1 VVRRVVFAVPG
12 DLDTPTGGYAYD
24 KRIIAEL
31 KALGREASVLDLGG
45 SFPRPDAKARK
56 AANEML
62 ARSDPA
68 VPLVVDGLAYGVLPE
83 AGAALGRS
91 HKLIA
96 LVHHPLAFENG
107 LPAEDVKRFHGSER
121 EALRH
126 VRHVIVTSPAT
137 ARLLVSDYGIAA
149 DNITVAKPG
158 NDPVAPSRGSG
169 SEAVHLLAVGSVVPR
184 KGYDILVAALAELKD
199 LSWRLSIVGD
209 PTRDQECSRALDRD
223 IDRFGLRD
231 RIDRLG
237 AVSQQTLATLYDRTD
252 LFVLPSRFEG
262 YGMAFADAI
271 AFGVPVIAARAG
283 AVPETVPAQAS
294 ILVPPDDVAALVSA
308 LRRLLENAGERETLR
323 AQARAAARALP
334 SWRDAANLIAHAIEM
349 VAKDKS
355 A

>member
-1 VVRRVVFAVPG
+1 MVRGVVFAVPG

-31 KALGREASVLDLGG
+31 RTLGWEASVLDLGN
-45 SFPRPDAKARK
+45 SFPRPDAQSRK
-56 AANEML
+56 VANEML
-62 ARSDPA
+62 AGVDPA
-68 VPLVVDGLAYGVLPE
+68 IPLVIDGLAYGVLPE
-83 AGAALGRS
+83 AGVALGKS
-91 HKLIA
+91 HRLIA

-107 LPAEDVKRFHGSER
+107 LPADDVKRLHDSER

-137 ARLLVSDYGIAA
+137 ARLIASDYDVVMDRIS
-149 DNITVAKPG
+149 VAKPG
-158 NDPVAPSRGSG
+158 NDPVPPSRGSG
-169 SEAVHLLAVGSVVPR
+169 GEAVHLLAVGSIVPR

-199 LSWRLSIVGD
+199 LPWRLSIVGD
-209 PTRDQECSRALDRD
+209 PMREPDCSNALDRD
-223 IDRFGLRD
+223 IDRFGLRS

-294 ILVPPDDVAALVSA
+294 ILIPPDDVASLAST
-308 LRRLLENAGERETLR
+308 LRRLIENPVEREKLR
-323 AQARAAARALP
+323 AQARAAAQALP
-334 SWRDAANLIAHAIEM
+334 TWRESAVIVARAIGMAADGMPA
-349 VAKDKS
+349 
-355 A
+355 